1 MVYMDYIDFNVWET
15 LLNLITHLLNSRR
28 LHELIDSKGN
38 LEIMFMNS
46 TLIYIGNG
54 AEDINDS

>member
-1 MVYMDYIDFNVWET
+1 MDYMGFNVCKT
-15 LLNLITHLLNSRR
+15 LLNLITHLLNCRR
-28 LHELIDSKGN
+28 LHELINSKGN

-46 TLIYIGNG
+46 TWIYIGNG